1 MGFFDRFRRKPSPM
15 KPQGSDGVNAFGG
28 FLYSSEQ
35 SPDLIGTRLY
45 TTLNN
50 TIQNTVIVG
59 AGVRYFLNLIA
70 GTAWSV
76 EPNEEAGELGEKAA
90 ELVRTGLIENYMPN
104 PWFSVVRKAA
114 MFRYVGFSIQEWVM
128 KRRKADGATIFA
140 DIQHRPQYTI
150 EQWDIPE
157 DGGALQGVVQRT
169 QVRAKEFYV
178 PRGQMLYCVDNTFT
192 DNPDGQGV
200 LRHIVEHARRLSRYE
215 QLEGFGFENDL
226 RGIPIGRVPGTELK
240 EASESNGLG
249 DSWVLKQTAAVR
261 QFVQNHVKNPQLSI
275 VLDSEPYRDK
285 GPDANPSQMP
295 KWGIE
300 LLQGNGQGLTE
311 VNATIGRINQEI
323 ARVLGM
329 DFLMLGGDGKGSLA
343 LSRDKT
349 SMFATVIQS
358 TLRELAWFAER
369 DLVRPL
375 LEMNGMDPDVCAPHL
390 LPDPVATDAIE
401 SVTTALMNLATA
413 GAPLMPNDPAIDQ
426 IRARLHLAAQ
436 PELPV
441 DIAGALTRTTAAD
454 YLLPDDEEDLDEDGG
469 DAGGSRTGLNVR
481 AKPSKG
487 KDRKDEAAA
496 DRKKPS
502 KAKDDK
508 PKEK

>member
-1 MGFFDRFRRKPSPM
+1 MGFFDRFRRKPTPM
-15 KPQGSDGVNAFGG
+15 KPNGSDGTAAFGG
-28 FLYSSEQ
+28 YVFSSEQ
-35 SPDLIGTRLY
+35 NADLVGTKLY

-50 TIQNTVIVG
+50 TIQNTIIVG

-76 EPNEEAGELGEKAA
+76 EPNEEAGELGERAA

-114 MFRYVGFSIQEWVM
+114 MFRYLGFSIQEWVM
-128 KRRKADGATIFA
+128 RRRAQDGATIFA

-150 EQWDIPE
+150 EQWDIP
-157 DGGALQGVVQRT
+157 DGGGALQGVVQRT
-169 QVRAKEFYV
+169 QVSAREYYV
-178 PRGQMLYCVDNTFT
+178 PRGQMFYCVDNTFT

-200 LRHIVEHARRLSRYE
+200 LRHIVEHSRRLARYE
-215 QLEGFGFENDL
+215 QLEGFGFESDL
-226 RGIPIGRVPGTELK
+226 RGIPIGRVPGSELK
-240 EASESNGLG
+240 EYAASEGLG
-249 DSWVLKQTAAVR
+249 DGWVTKQTAAIR
-261 QFVQNHVKNPQLSI
+261 SFVQNHVRNPQLSI

-285 GPDANPSQMP
+285 SPDARPSAMP

-300 LLQGNGQGLTE
+300 LLQGNGAGLTE
-311 VNATIGRINQEI
+311 VAGTIERLNREI

-369 DLVRPL
+369 DLIRPL
-375 LEMNGMDPDVCAPHL
+375 LEMNGLDPDVCAPHL
-390 LPDPVATDAIE
+390 LPDPVATDTIE
-401 SVTTALMNLATA
+401 SVTNALVNLATA
-413 GAPLMPNDPAIDQ
+413 GAPLMPGDPAIDQ

-436 PELPV
+436 PELPL
-441 DIAGALTRTTAAD
+441 DIAGALTRESVAD
-454 YLLPDDEEDLDEDGG
+454 YLLPPEDEEEDESGKKVN
-469 DAGGSRTGLNVR
+469 APR
-481 AKPSKG
+481 AKPG
-487 KDRKDEAAA
+487 ARDAKDEDAE
-496 DRKKPS
+496 DKKKP
-502 KAKDDK
+502 KRAD
-508 PKEK
+508 E